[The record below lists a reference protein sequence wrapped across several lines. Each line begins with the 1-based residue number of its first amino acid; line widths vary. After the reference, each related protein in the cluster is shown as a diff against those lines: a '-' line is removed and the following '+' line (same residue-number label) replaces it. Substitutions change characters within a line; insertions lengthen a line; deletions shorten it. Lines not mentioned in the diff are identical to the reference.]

1 MVSYSKVVHQPALL
15 ETQESTPNSL
25 LIYFL
30 ISSFAPQTEHLPSAA
45 IFGCSATSPPQS
57 PHFTKISHLQR
68 TQWISVRDISDK
80 TFVVA

>member
-1 MVSYSKVVHQPALL
+1 MLQA
-15 ETQESTPNSL
+15 STPNSL

-30 ISSFAPQTEHLPSAA
+30 IASFAPQTEHLPSAV

-68 TQWISVRDISDK
+68 IKWILVRDISNK